1 MKFILINLFKKRSQ
15 NTNILDFDDV
25 DKEILLYVYKKSRL
39 ESDATLTT
47 HQLYRAISLD
57 SPVLINSR
65 VTRLVIDGYLRK
77 STDTK
82 DIRFTYV
89 NITNLGIE
97 TLKKLRLINTVT
109 SNL

>member
-1 MKFILINLFKKRSQ
+1 MINFFKKPTQ
-15 NTNILDFDDV
+15 NTNNLDLDDI
-25 DKEILLYVYKKSRL
+25 DTEILLYVYNKSKL
-39 ESDATLTT
+39 ESDTTLTT

-57 SPVLINSR
+57 SQVLINSR

-97 TLKKLRLINTVT
+97 TLKKLRLINIVT
-109 SNL
+109 SNS